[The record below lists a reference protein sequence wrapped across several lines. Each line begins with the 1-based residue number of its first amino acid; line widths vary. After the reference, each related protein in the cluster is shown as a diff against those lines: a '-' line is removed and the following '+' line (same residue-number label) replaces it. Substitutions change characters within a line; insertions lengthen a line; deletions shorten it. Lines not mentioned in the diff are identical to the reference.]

1 MNELAPKTS
10 PTNSLIDLDSEN
22 ITRDKNIEPQNEKYY
37 EEVKVKLCD
46 FSFAQVMHPG
56 KTILGMMG
64 TVAYSGKFFFVR
76 IKNLKVYL
84 NGYIQAPEVL
94 QFDPLTKATDMW
106 SLGVLTHVILSEYT
120 PFGNGN
126 EEINQTQTNILN
138 IRDKGFE
145 CTEDYFD
152 HISDEAK
159 DFIESL
165 IKFKPR

>member
-1 MNELAPKTS
+1 
-10 PTNSLIDLDSEN
+10 
-22 ITRDKNIEPQNEKYY
+22 
-37 EEVKVKLCD
+37 
-46 FSFAQVMHPG
+46 
-56 KTILGMMG
+56 
-64 TVAYSGKFFFVR
+64 
-76 IKNLKVYL
+76 
-84 NGYIQAPEVL
+84 
-94 QFDPLTKATDMW
+94 MW

-138 IRDKGFE
+138 IRNKDFE

-159 DFIESL
+159 DFIENL